1 MGLRNVLG
9 PGRFMISGEEL
20 SLARAGAGAGLER
33 GVGNIGF
40 GVLLED
46 RAVTDLRGLRRI
58 TIASGS
64 GAGVKNELISGFTGG
79 REGEGSRD
87 RRRGGDDSSSWSS
100 FNSSVP
106 SSTPGRVTR

>member
-20 SLARAGAGAGLER
+20 SLALGAGGAGLER

-40 GVLLED
+40 GDLVGA
-46 RAVTDLRGLRRI
+46 RAVTGLRGLRRI

-79 REGEGSRD
+79 GEGEGSRD
-87 RRRGGDDSSSWSS
+87 RLRGGDDSSSWSS

-106 SSTPGRVTR
+106 STTPGRVTR